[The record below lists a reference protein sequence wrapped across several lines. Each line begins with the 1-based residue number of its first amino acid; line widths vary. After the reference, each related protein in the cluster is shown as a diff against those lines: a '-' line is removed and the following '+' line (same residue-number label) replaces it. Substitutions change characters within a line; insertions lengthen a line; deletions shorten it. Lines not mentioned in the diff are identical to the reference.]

1 MLKLEYQRS
10 RRYAKI
16 STDPNDGM
24 SVLYGR
30 FDPITG
36 ARITSVLSHK
46 MDQLWQDEDP
56 RNRATPGQRMADAL
70 ETLLTRPRQ

>member
-1 MLKLEYQRS
+1 
-10 RRYAKI
+10 
-16 STDPNDGM
+16 M